1 MIIVDCCL
9 ILLMIEPTLCVR
21 VIHVYFTRAGK
32 IQTGTVFSFSRQQK
46 VAGYCRVMA
55 ADIVALA

>member
-9 ILLMIEPTLCVR
+9 ILLMVEPTLCVR

-46 VAGYCRVMA
+46 VAG
-55 ADIVALA
+55 